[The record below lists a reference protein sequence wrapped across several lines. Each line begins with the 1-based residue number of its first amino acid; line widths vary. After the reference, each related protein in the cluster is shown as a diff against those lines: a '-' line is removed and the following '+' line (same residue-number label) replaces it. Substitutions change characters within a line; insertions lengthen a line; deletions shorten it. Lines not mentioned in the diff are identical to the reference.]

1 MPDVFEDPNVE
12 ARGMIQSFETEAGA
26 MRAVGNAIKVAGVPE
41 EAVTPPPKLGGDTKT
56 ILGSLLK
63 YTDDHISRLQ
73 EEGVFGDAL
82 ASTPQSR
89 S

>member
-12 ARGMIQSFETEAGA
+12 ARRMIQSFQTDAGV

-41 EAVTPPPKLGGDTKT
+41 DPATPPPKLGGDTKS
-56 ILGSLLK
+56 ILGSLLR
-63 YTDDHISRLQ
+63 YEDEYISRLQ

-82 ASTPQSR
+82 ASTPQAR